1 MTTRQSQANR
11 TAKKRPATKK
21 DASPVASAVV
31 AASGSGPAATMLSDK
46 QWDDRRAMRL
56 AQTPAKVMS
65 AVKVHKYDV
74 GQVVNF
80 MPGALTLET
89 SLGLYEIVR
98 HLPPEGPD
106 NQYRVKSVKDGHE
119 RVVRESQL
127 AQELA
132 HEQIVQESQLV

>member
-1 MTTRQSQANR
+1 MTTRQSQGTR
-11 TAKKRPATKK
+11 TAKKRTATKK
-21 DASPVASAVV
+21 DASLVASAVV
-31 AASGSGPAATMLSDK
+31 AASGREPAATMLSDK

-89 SLGLYEIVR
+89 SLGLYEVVR
-98 HLPPEGPD
+98 QLPPEGPD
-106 NQYRVKSVKDGHE
+106 NQYRVKSVKDNHE

-127 AQELA
+127 AEELA
-132 HEQIVQESQLV
+132 HEQVVEESQLV